1 MSCMNFPRG
10 ISFIREGYSSYLP
23 LSDRLMLDQ
32 IRYELMQQK
41 LILYF
46 LAKGDGRQDMVS
58 GSPIK
63 QVHRLLKLRERVE
76 SITIQL
82 ENKI

>member
-1 MSCMNFPRG
+1 
-10 ISFIREGYSSYLP
+10 
-23 LSDRLMLDQ
+23 MLDQ
-32 IRYELMQQK
+32 IRYELMHQK

-46 LAKGDGRQDMVS
+46 LAVGDGRQDMVS